1 MEVQVKGL
9 MGRKRSETILVKLEP
24 LLQAIL
30 QEGVLSESGESASL
44 YTRNLIFQDLKR
56 RGLITPEI
64 LDALVTG
71 NALQVAA

>member
-1 MEVQVKGL
+1 

-24 LLQAIL
+24 LLQVLL
-30 QEGVLSESGESASL
+30 QEGVLNDSGESASL
-44 YTRNLIFQDLKR
+44 YTRNLIFQDLKK

-71 NALQVAA
+71 NALQLPVDGVVAA